1 MTTTAL
7 IREFLLAAL
16 GVDLIGPCFKDLTR
30 SHERLPQPPS
40 VWYTTGFLVP
50 HVFQQEAGR
59 ISDQEKYS
67 FADLAGEE
75 PSNDRDGVQ
84 ARLLAL
90 NAERYAEEVA
100 LGLHSKGGKK
110 GAKAAISAGGAK
122 KRGRPSKIASP
133 GNSAQIEGPQAEQMG
148 LGL

>member
-50 HVFQQEAGR
+50 HLFHQEAGR

-90 NAERYAEEVA
+90 NAERYAEQVA
-100 LGLHSKGGKK
+100 QGLHNK
-110 GAKAAISAGGAK
+110 GAKQAINSAASSTGK
-122 KRGRPSKIASP
+122 RRGRPPKAS
-133 GNSAQIEGPQAEQMG
+133 QASEAERQLSEQMG

>member
-40 VWYTTGFLVP
+40 VWYSTGFLVS

-59 ISDQEKYS
+59 VSDQEKYS

-90 NAERYAEEVA
+90 NAERYEEEVA
-100 LGLHSKGGKK
+100 HGLHSKSSKK
-110 GAKAAISAGGAK
+110 ASGPAAPGAKR
-122 KRGRPSKIASP
+122 RGRPPK
-133 GNSAQIEGPQAEQMG
+133 SAQAGENGSVQAEQIG
-148 LGL
+148 LAL